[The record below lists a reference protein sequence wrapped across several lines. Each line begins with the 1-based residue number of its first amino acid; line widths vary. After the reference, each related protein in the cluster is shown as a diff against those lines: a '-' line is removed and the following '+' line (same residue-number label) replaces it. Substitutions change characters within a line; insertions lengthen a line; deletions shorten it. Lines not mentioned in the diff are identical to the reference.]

1 MTTKTLQLK
10 QPVKIFHKEITPLAE
25 SATSIQI
32 MDKDTLIMATELLSA
47 LNTYNDKIT
56 SQKDQIIRPALDII
70 SVERKRWQPLEALLK
85 PSIDLLRSKISTY
98 QTDLINRQRIQ
109 EEAISSRISSG
120 KGHYS
125 LATGLK
131 KLDAVLVPQARID
144 TATGSLRF
152 NTRQEVLITDKS
164 KIPLI
169 YLETKDS
176 LILADLKKNIT
187 IPGAELVERQVP
199 INVRNK

>member
-1 MTTKTLQLK
+1 MKTLQLK
-10 QPVKIFHKEITPLAE
+10 QPVKIFHKEITPLAD
-25 SATSIQI
+25 SALNIQI
-32 MDKDTLIMATELLSA
+32 TDKDTLIMATELLST

-56 SQKDQIIRPALDII
+56 LQKDKIIRPALDII
-70 SVERKRWQPLEALLK
+70 SVERKRWQPLESLLK
-85 PSIDLLRSKISTY
+85 PSIDLIRGKISNY
-98 QTDLINRQRIQ
+98 QTDLINKQKQQ

-131 KLDAVLVPQARID
+131 KLELIQTPESKI
-144 TATGSLRF
+144 TTSTGSLRF

-164 KIPLI
+164 KIPLE

-199 INVRNK
+199 INLRNK